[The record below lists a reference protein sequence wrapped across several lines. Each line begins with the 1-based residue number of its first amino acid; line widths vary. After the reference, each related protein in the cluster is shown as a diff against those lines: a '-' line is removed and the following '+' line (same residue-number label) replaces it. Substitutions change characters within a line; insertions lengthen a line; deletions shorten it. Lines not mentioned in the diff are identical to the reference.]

1 MTDTSDDT
9 NWDEIAKQEEDWK
22 ELVEAQ
28 IENLRS
34 LKIEEPEQW
43 KPNKY
48 NLQDQVDSFKGQP
61 SDLEAI
67 KSGKLALVEHLRKL
81 TIGKDHL
88 GKDVEAHWRNKERV
102 NELRAELLK
111 RAYDGLHHQCPMK
124 RLYNRTQFAIIW
136 GDFDPR
142 ILVQIDQNPLKSEN
156 SPEHLVILA
165 QGVYQENLFYQLEPV
180 NNLKVYK
187 GYICEESF
195 DHHGNKKWWPE
206 MEYLPQLVVR
216 KPEQYQYVLPHL
228 PESSR
233 EALVNIADSVIEQK
247 ALQEDKRVEKWKLY
261 LDHDQWVKEYAP
273 EDYKAVWEAEKDDC
287 NKRLKRR
294 NKTGTALNDIIW
306 SYHYLH
312 DLWLEEGYPILPTQK
327 IVKLFM
333 EEMAKEGEM
342 DSRYAYQWTKDDWK
356 KPLDQAKKWIIF
368 PHGIRGDQKGLL

>member
-1 MTDTSDDT
+1 MTDTSDDI
-9 NWDEIAKQEEDWK
+9 NWEEI
-22 ELVEAQ
+22 VEAQ

-48 NLQDQVDSFKGQP
+48 DLQDQVDSFKRQP

-88 GKDVEAHWRNKERV
+88 GKDVQAYWGNKDKV
-102 NELRAELLK
+102 KELRAELLK
-111 RAYDGLHHQCPMK
+111 RAYDALPPKCPM
-124 RLYNRTQFAIIW
+124 RVEFNPTQFAIIW

-165 QGVYQENLFYQLEPV
+165 QGVYQEKLFYQLEPV

-187 GYICEESF
+187 GYICERSF
-195 DHHGNKKWWPE
+195 DHLGSKKWWPE

-216 KPEQYQYVLPHL
+216 KPDQYQYDLSNL

-233 EALVNIADSVIEQK
+233 EELSNIADSAIDQK
-247 ALQEDKRVEKWKLY
+247 ALQEDKRVEKWDLY
-261 LDHDQWVKEYAP
+261 QKHDKWVRDDEDAP

-333 EEMAKEGEM
+333 EEMAKEGDM
-342 DSRYAYQWTKDDWK
+342 NQRYAYQWTKDDWQ
-356 KPLDQAKKWIIF
+356 KPLKLARKWIIF
-368 PHGIRGDQKGLL
+368 PRGIRGDQKGLL